1 MAIKI
6 SNGYLNKLKIVH
18 VLPSAIFKSFEG
30 TGEISIASLFNEF
43 LLGETGNYLFQ
54 ENGDKI
60 IL

>member
-6 SNGYLNKLKIVH
+6 SNGYSKKLQIVDDG
-18 VLPSAIFKSFEG
+18 LSTIFKSFEG
-30 TGEISIASLFNEF
+30 TGEISIASIFNEF